1 MTSFKQRPSFL
12 ERFTDFASARPDHP
26 AVVLEGRSH
35 SYGEVLSLARRLAFF
50 IANHKEQARIS
61 IQLPQGAEAFAAMFG
76 SAMAGAVY
84 SPVNVDAPV
93 ERWSKAAL
101 KFEPEIIVTNDE
113 FAAEAHRHAN
123 GATIISID
131 SLSTDELTAPLPPN
145 DLVYVMFTS
154 GSTGEPKGVM
164 IPFDALSHYAEW
176 AVRSM
181 QVSPDDRWSQHPN
194 IAFDLSVLDIFGAL
208 CGGATLYPITE
219 AKDLLLPAKAIRR
232 HGLTI
237 WNSVPSV
244 MTSMVKIRSV
254 TEKNFETLRLLTF
267 CGEPLLQLHLDAI
280 FTARPDVIVH
290 NTYGPTE
297 ATVSMT
303 LCKLDK
309 NNYREACGG
318 NSVAIGDPIEDMGL
332 HLVGGPDEDEG
343 EIVITGPQLA
353 KGYWR
358 EPGLTAG
365 AFRPLDVGG
374 TEHIG
379 YFTGD
384 WVRRDGAMT
393 YFSGRQDNQTKI
405 RGERIELDDI
415 GAALMEHDWGV
426 AVVAAKGD
434 VLYAF
439 IENEDPKLSA
449 AEMRDALKSHLPHH
463 LIPTKLYTLPRLPR
477 SLNDKIDRRQLMTWA
492 EEGVVQVHE

>member
-1 MTSFKQRPSFL
+1 MTTSTQTPSFL
-12 ERFTDFASARPDHP
+12 ERFIAFASAKPSHP
-26 AVVLEGRSH
+26 AVVLERRTH
-35 SYGEVLSLARRLAFF
+35 SYGEVLSLARRLACF
-50 IANHKEQARIS
+50 IANHKERARVS
-61 IQLPQGAEAFAAMFG
+61 IQLPAGAEAYGAMFG

-93 ERWSKAAL
+93 ERWSKASL
-101 KFEPEIIVTNDE
+101 KFEPDIIVTND
-113 FAAEAHRHAN
+113 ACSADAELHAN
-123 GATIISID
+123 GATVVSVD
-131 SLSTDELTAPLPPN
+131 SLPTAELTTPLTPN

-164 IPFDALSHYAEW
+164 IPFDALSHYVEW
-176 AVRSM
+176 ALRSM

-208 CGGATLYPITE
+208 CGGATLFPIEE

-280 FTARPDVIVH
+280 FAARPDVIVH

-303 LCKLDK
+303 LCRLDK
-309 NNYREACGG
+309 DNYREACGG
-318 NSVAIGDPIEDMGL
+318 NSVAIGDPIDGMGL
-332 HLVGGPDEDEG
+332 HLVGGPDDDEG

-365 AFRPLDVGG
+365 AFRSLDVGG
-374 TEHIG
+374 TAQMG

-405 RGERIELDDI
+405 RGERVELDDI
-415 GAALMEHDWGV
+415 GAALMEHNWGV

-439 IENEDPKLSA
+439 LENEDPKLSA
-449 AEMRDALKSHLPHH
+449 AEMRDALKNQLPHH

-477 SLNDKIDRRQLMTWA
+477 SLNDKIDRRQLMAWA
-492 EEGVVQVHE
+492 EEGAIDNHK